1 MAFGTKTYQ
10 VIRQIIQFITIDM
23 MNMQMHTPIFT
34 TLAAMLACPFVAVFD
49 FFANA
54 FPVGGIL
61 PFGYA
66 TFPSGV
72 ILSAHS
78 ASQNKRF
85 GECTNRNICFTQSLK
100 NATCTDPEFDSDFF
114 GSAMFINVFGFQPMG
129 IMVCLLGTIMTLNIL
144 LPKAVFA
151 NPFGWRAA
159 ATGAQGRIAFGRIDR
174 FFRRSRT

>member
-1 MAFGTKTYQ
+1 
-10 VIRQIIQFITIDM
+10 M

-78 ASQNKRF
+78 ASIRRVY
-85 GECTNRNICFTQSLK
+85 E
-100 NATCTDPEFDSDFF
+100 PEY
-114 GSAMFINVFGFQPMG
+114 
-129 IMVCLLGTIMTLNIL
+129 LLYAE
-144 LPKAVFA
+144 P
-151 NPFGWRAA
+151 
-159 ATGAQGRIAFGRIDR
+159 
-174 FFRRSRT
+174 